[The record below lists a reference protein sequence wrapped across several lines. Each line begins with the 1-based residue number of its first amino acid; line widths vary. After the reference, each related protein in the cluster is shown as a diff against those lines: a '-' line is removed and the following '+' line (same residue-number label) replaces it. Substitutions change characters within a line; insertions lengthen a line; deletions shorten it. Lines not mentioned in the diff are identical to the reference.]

1 MNRLRRTVLSG
12 ATAAAVAAALAPY
25 APALAG
31 ALIGQDAPALSVET
45 LDGQRFELTALRG
58 RVVLVNFWATW
69 CPPCRDEMPLLDVFY
84 REHRAAGLELIGLST
99 DRRRDI
105 DAVRRVMQPFAYPAA
120 LLAAA
125 SRNGFGAPAALPMTW
140 VVDAQGIVRRR
151 LVAAGGPLAP
161 ADLAA
166 AVLPLLPGGSSRT

>member
-12 ATAAAVAAALAPY
+12 ATATAVAAALAPY

-58 RVVLVNFWATW
+58 RVVLVNCWATW
-69 CPPCRDEMPLLDVFY
+69 CPPCRDEMPLLDAFY
-84 REHRAAGLELIGLST
+84 REHHAVGLELIGLST
-99 DRRRDI
+99 DRRRDL
-105 DAVRRVMQPFAYPAA
+105 DEVRRVMHPFAYPAA

-125 SRNGFGAPAALPMTW
+125 RSNGFGAPAALPMTW

-151 LVAAGGPLAP
+151 LVATGRPLAP
-161 ADLAA
+161 GDLAA
-166 AVLPLLPGGSSRT
+166 AVLPLLPGGSPPT